1 MGLETSNRKCPALFL
16 RCPRVGFEGLPACC
30 LEESVVMTLK
40 KKRIV
45 GALGGIGGAVWALLS
60 DDFADWQEWYH
71 YAGAIIF
78 GIIFGV
84 LVGGRSGQ

>member
-1 MGLETSNRKCPALFL
+1 
-16 RCPRVGFEGLPACC
+16 
-30 LEESVVMTLK
+30 MTLK

-84 LVGGRSGQ
+84 PVGGRSGQ